1 MTSYQFAACINDMR
15 SAAVAL
21 TSAEPPAKHTRQSFV
36 ATAAAAPQVV
46 HYPAVNQVDY
56 LTDPAVFVLAVNFF
70 DKQLTTLG
78 WKEKVKTQ
86 AAAQSARTSLVAV
99 PSENFGEIP
108 GQRSARQR
116 NIANMSGFDSVLHNE
131 IIKHALLPAGGELA
145 TCACM
150 NSVKT
155 IADMLLRGAGYN
167 PNVHHRSLTD
177 VLNPTAFYATLKRF
191 RVAPETRT
199 ASPPRTP
206 AMVHQPTEPEPLT
219 THDFRADSSLALQ
232 VRLEI
237 SSLVSKLSAIGF
249 MSGPLNARPLSS
261 WPNMI
266 DRTRVAK
273 SICEVLY
280 QAICVALQSK
290 NYNYRVNK
298 VLTSVNKACN
308 GLPAA
313 ALVEEQRKEQ
323 YDISQIRSNPVTIL
337 YPEKSIKHLRRSNC
351 AAKRCRKLL
360 RFSRS
365 PLP

>member
-1 MTSYQFAACINDMR
+1 MLHPKHEQLR
-15 SAAVAL
+15 L
-21 TSAEPPAKHTRQSFV
+21 PEP
-36 ATAAAAPQVV
+36 
-46 HYPAVNQVDY
+46 
-56 LTDPAVFVLAVNFF
+56 
-70 DKQLTTLG
+70 
-78 WKEKVKTQ
+78 
-86 AAAQSARTSLVAV
+86 
-99 PSENFGEIP
+99 
-108 GQRSARQR
+108 
-116 NIANMSGFDSVLHNE
+116 
-131 IIKHALLPAGGELA
+131 
-145 TCACM
+145 
-150 NSVKT
+150 
-155 IADMLLRGAGYN
+155 
-167 PNVHHRSLTD
+167 
-177 VLNPTAFYATLKRF
+177 
-191 RVAPETRT
+191 
-199 ASPPRTP
+199 P

-219 THDFRADSSLALQ
+219 THDFIANSSLALQ
-232 VRLEI
+232 VRLEM

-249 MSGPLNARPLSS
+249 MSGPLNARPLIS

-308 GLPAA
+308 GLHAA